1 MKRYAAFIAPLSI
14 RILTIGM
21 SDDVDVPRTALV
33 FRSTCQMRNARSA
46 SRRKN
51 VESVAAIQTLALHR
65 MILTGGDGVGTKTQ
79 SKDCCHPALLFLHSG
94 LGVMGENPHDIRS

>member
-46 SRRKN
+46 DKRK
-51 VESVAAIQTLALHR
+51 SVDSVPAIQLGLHW

-79 SKDCCHPALLFLHSG
+79 SKDCCHPALLFLYSG
-94 LGVMGENPHDIRS
+94 LWVVGENPHDIRS